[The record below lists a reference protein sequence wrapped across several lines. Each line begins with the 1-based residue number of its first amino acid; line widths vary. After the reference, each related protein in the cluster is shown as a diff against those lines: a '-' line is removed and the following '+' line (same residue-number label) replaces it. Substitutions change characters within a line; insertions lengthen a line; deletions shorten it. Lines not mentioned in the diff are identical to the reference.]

1 MKKIGD
7 FLKSFAV
14 RKRIARPMQ
23 AVEVCTA
30 ASKIGRQT
38 APQFWAKSFKKG
50 ILTVET
56 KDAVDGQRLEMQ
68 IEKIKRELNAK
79 LGSSV
84 IKTVRIKVRVG
95 GEEGGS

>member
-1 MKKIGD
+1 MKKIGE

-23 AVEVCTA
+23 AARVCA
-30 ASKIGRQT
+30 LASEAGRENK
-38 APQFWAKSFKKG
+38 PRFSGKSYKKNT
-50 ILTVET
+50 LTIKVA
-56 KDAVDGQRLEMQ
+56 DAVDGQRLEMQ

-84 IKTVRIKVRVG
+84 IKIVRIKVRVG
-95 GEEGGS
+95 GEQNF